1 MRVVL
6 RDNGCGFDPAQP
18 RDRKRKEQGPGTG
31 LVDMQA
37 SAAFMGG
44 TRSLNSSPGA
54 GTEIVIEMPLRM
66 IDNSRVKTQ
75 ATN

>member
-1 MRVVL
+1 M
-6 RDNGCGFDPAQP
+6 D
-18 RDRKRKEQGPGTG
+18 
-31 LVDMQA
+31 
-37 SAAFMGG
+37 G

-75 ATN
+75 IPN